1 MLRTEKCNCSKKEK
15 CPVDGKCQKSEII
28 YRATIT
34 QENGETNTYTGLSG
48 NTFKKRYDGHNFTF
62 NHPEAKQTTLST
74 KYHELTNE
82 NVKFNLK
89 WDIIEQARTFNP
101 VTGICALCTREKF
114 LIAFAP
120 EGATLN
126 KRSELYASCR
136 HKEGKLLIPKK
147 KRKPG

>member
-1 MLRTEKCNCSKKEK
+1 MATLLKK
-15 CPVDGKCQKSEII
+15 GGMAII
-28 YRATIT
+28 
-34 QENGETNTYTGLSG
+34 L
-48 NTFKKRYDGHNFTF
+48 HL
-62 NHPEAKQTTLST
+62 TTLST

-82 NVKFNLK
+82 NVNFSLK
-89 WDIIEQARTFNP
+89 WEIIEQALTFNP
-101 VTGICALCTREKF
+101 VTGICPLCTREKF

-136 HKEGKLLIPKK
+136 HKEGKLLIPKEKK

>member
-1 MLRTEKCNCSKKEK
+1 MGTAAHS
-15 CPVDGKCQKSEII
+15 
-28 YRATIT
+28 
-34 QENGETNTYTGLSG
+34 
-48 NTFKKRYDGHNFTF
+48 
-62 NHPEAKQTTLST
+62 TTLKPT
-74 KYHELTNE
+74 KQLEYHELKNE
-82 NVKFNLK
+82 NANFNLK
-89 WDIIEQARTFNP
+89 WEIIGQAKLFNP

-136 HKEGKLLIPKK
+136 HKEGKLLIPKEKK